1 MGKSLGDKLIVA
13 TDTDEKIRQDKG
25 ASKIL
30 VNNLCDR
37 ISMLQAIKYI
47 DEVLYFNTRKELEGL
62 IKLYSP
68 DILLLGD
75 DWKGG
80 DVVGVEFAKEVRFLP
95 RLNYSTSLIL
105 LLRFVQYNVIVIG
118 DKCTDKYVF
127 GECKRISPEQPV
139 PVLDKTKIEEKKQ
152 AWLVTLN

>member
-1 MGKSLGDKLIVA
+1 MDKIVWCNGTFDILHPGHIELFKVGKSLGDKLIVA

-25 ASKIL
+25 SSKP

-47 DEVLYFNTRKELEGL
+47 DEVLYFGNRKELEGL
-62 IKLYSP
+62 IELYSP

-80 DVVGVEFAKEVRFLP
+80 DVVGIQYAKEVRFLP
-95 RLNYSTSLIL
+95 RLNYST
-105 LLRFVQYNVIVIG
+105 
-118 DKCTDKYVF
+118 TDIIK
-127 GECKRISPEQPV
+127 
-139 PVLDKTKIEEKKQ
+139 KIRD
-152 AWLVTLN
+152 